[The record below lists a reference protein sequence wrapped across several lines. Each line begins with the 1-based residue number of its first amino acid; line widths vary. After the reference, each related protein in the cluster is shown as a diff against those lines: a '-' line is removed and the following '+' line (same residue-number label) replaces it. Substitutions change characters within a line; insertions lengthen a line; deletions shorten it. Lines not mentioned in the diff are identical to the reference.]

1 MLNPTIFF
9 FFIGA
14 VSSLLK
20 VGIKLP
26 RSIYEMVSMFLLITI
41 GIKGGMEL
49 TQHTFGTLAPK
60 IALVFALGISI
71 PLLAYPVLK
80 KVGRFTKADAASI
93 AAHYGSVSVG
103 TFAVAISFLQQ
114 LEIPFESY
122 VTLFLVILEFPAIL
136 VGILL
141 AKGLSWKTITEKEVL
156 KEIFLGKSIFL
167 LATGMLVGF
176 LFHSSHGAFLDK
188 FFISNFDGALAL
200 FLFEMGVV
208 AAAELKVFL
217 EKSRFL
223 FAFGILAP
231 LCFGTIGVLV
241 GYLMGMSAGGIT
253 ILATLTASASY
264 IAAPAA
270 MQHSVPDANPTLSIG
285 SSLGITFPFNI
296 LIGIPLYYK
305 LVQMLLGTP

>member
-9 FFIGA
+9 FIVGA

-49 TQHTFGTLAPK
+49 TQHSFDTLAPK
-60 IALVFALGISI
+60 IALVLLIGTAI
-71 PLLAYPVLK
+71 PFLAYPILK
-80 KVGRFTKADAASI
+80 KVGKFNKADAASI

-103 TFAVAISFLQQ
+103 TFAVCISFLQQ

-141 AKGLSWKTITEKEVL
+141 AKGLSIKTITEKEVL

-167 LATGMLVGF
+167 LATGMVLGAV
-176 LFHSSHGAFLDK
+176 FHASHGAFLQTY
-188 FFISNFDGALAL
+188 FIGIFEGALAI
-200 FLFEMGVV
+200 FLFEMGIV
-208 AAAELKVFL
+208 AAGELRVFL
-217 EKSRFL
+217 EKSKFL
-223 FAFGILAP
+223 FVFGIFAP
-231 LCFGTIGVLV
+231 ICFGTIGALV
-241 GYLMGMSAGGIT
+241 GAFMGMSPGGAT
-253 ILATLTASASY
+253 VLATLTASASY

-270 MQHSVPDANPTLSIG
+270 MQTSVPDANPSLSIG

-296 LIGIPLYYK
+296 MIGIPLYYK
-305 LVQMLLGTP
+305 LVQMLM